1 MATLTGNK
9 VKDSYQSLLKLST
22 AGATSTIK
30 TVEDGLGVSTALKVS
45 TDTVEVKNLKISTTP
60 TVSSSELTVLVYDDA
75 TDEVKTRDL
84 DASAFTGATAVFANP
99 MFILRPSAAYTLTTS
114 AATPTQAGVNNGS
127 NASSHFVNDSSNTH
141 FQTSST
147 TTGAVTVESAGLV
160 KIDVNFILEITS
172 GNTDIVVNIME
183 KPSGGSA
190 TTIQSIT
197 RSHADAGNTAIG
209 FSIVRHADADTD
221 LYYTIN
227 KSGGGGGLLTTS
239 TFILTKLD

>member
-45 TDTVEVKNLKISTTP
+45 TDTVEVNSLKISTTP
-60 TVSSSELTVLVYDDA
+60 TSSSSELTVLVYDDA
-75 TDEVKTRDL
+75 TDEVKTREL
-84 DASAFTGATAVFANP
+84 NASAFTGATAVFANP
-99 MFILRPSAAYTLTTS
+99 MWVLRPLVYTLTTT
-114 AATPTQAGVNNGS
+114 AATPTQSGVS
-127 NASSHFVNDSSNTH
+127 NSSNSSSHEVNDSANH

-147 TTGAVTVESAGLV
+147 TTGAVTVQQEGLV
-160 KIDVNFILEITS
+160 KIDINFILEVTS
-172 GNTDIVVNIME
+172 GNTDIIIDVTE

-190 TTIQSIT
+190 AVIQSIT
-197 RSHADAGNTAIG
+197 RSHASTGNTAIG
-209 FSIVRHADADTD
+209 FSLVRHVEADTD
-221 LYYTIN
+221 LYYTIRN
-227 KSGGGGGLLTTS
+227 DGGGAGLLTTS

>member
-30 TVEDGLGVSTALKVS
+30 SVEDGLGVATALKVS
-45 TDTVEVKNLKISTTP
+45 TDTVEVNSLKISTTP

-84 DASAFTGATAVFANP
+84 DSSAFSGASSTFANP
-99 MFILRPSAAYTLTTS
+99 MFVLRPNGVYNLTTS
-114 AATPTQAGVNNGS
+114 AATPTQSAVNNGS
-127 NASSHFVNDSSNTH
+127 NASSHLVNDSSNTH

-147 TTGAVTVESAGLV
+147 TIGAITVEAAGLV
-160 KIDVNFILEITS
+160 KIDVNFILEISS
-172 GNTDIVVNIME
+172 GNTDVVINVME

-190 TTIQSIT
+190 ATIQSIT
-197 RSHADAGNTAIG
+197 REHVSAGNTAIG
-209 FSIVRHADADTD
+209 FSVVRHAAADTD

-227 KSGGGGGLLTTS
+227 KSGGAGGLLTTS